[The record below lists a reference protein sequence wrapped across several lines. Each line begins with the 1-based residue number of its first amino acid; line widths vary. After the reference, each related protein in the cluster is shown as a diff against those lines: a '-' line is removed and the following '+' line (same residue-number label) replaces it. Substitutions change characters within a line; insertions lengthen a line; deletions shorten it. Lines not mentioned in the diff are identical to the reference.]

1 MSEQIK
7 EELKDDK
14 NLQPQDIEKFLKN
27 ELKKNA

>member
-7 EELKDDK
+7 EDLKDDK
-14 NLQPQDIEKFLKN
+14 FLNPQEIEKFLKN